1 MKGWTAALFW
11 GAVIVGALYL
21 FSGGTRNPGA
31 APPSLVAG
39 WDDLDEC
46 SPMTSFDGRKAL
58 DFDRDHKVDLTEE
71 DNPDDGKSTKF
82 ERKTS
87 GTWSYDEEHRRFTII
102 MNDRWTDYT
111 LMRPEGSDVCILA
124 VGDLRSVNITESWF
138 GTVYVES
145 LDDRDRF

>member
-1 MKGWTAALFW
+1 MKGWTAVLFW

-21 FSGGTRNPGA
+21 FSGGTQNPA
-31 APPSLVAG
+31 SAPSSLIPG

-46 SPMTSFDGRKAL
+46 SPMTSFDGYKSL
-58 DFDRDHKVDLTEE
+58 DFDSDHNVDLTEE
-71 DNPDDGKSTKF
+71 DNPDDGKFTKS

-87 GTWSYDEEHRRFTII
+87 GTWSYHDEHKRFTVII
-102 MNDRWTDYT
+102 NDRSTDYT

-138 GTVYVES
+138 GTVYIES
-145 LDDRDRF
+145 TAPY

>member
-1 MKGWTAALFW
+1 MRGWTALLFW

-31 APPSLVAG
+31 APPPLVEG

-46 SPMTSFDGRKAL
+46 SPMTSFDGHKML

-71 DNPDDGKSTKF
+71 DTPDDENSKKS
-82 ERKTS
+82 ERKTF
-87 GTWSYDEEHRRFTII
+87 GTWSYDEEHKRFTVII
-102 MNDRWTDYT
+102 NDRWTNYT
-111 LMRPEGSDVCILA
+111 LMRPQGSDVCILA

-145 LDDRDRF
+145 VDDRDRF

>member
-1 MKGWTAALFW
+1 MRSWTALLFW

-21 FSGGTRNPGA
+21 FSGGTRNP
-31 APPSLVAG
+31 VEG

-46 SPMTSFDGRKAL
+46 SPMTSFDGHKML

-71 DNPDDGKSTKF
+71 DTPDENSKKS
-82 ERKTS
+82 ERKTF
-87 GTWSYDEEHRRFTII
+87 GTWSYDEEHKRFTVII
-102 MNDRWTDYT
+102 NDRWTNYT
-111 LMRPEGSDVCILA
+111 LMRPESSDVCILA